1 MDNTEIENQIDMEM
15 ITQEWATARTTRESY
30 TNDFASLDNIVDGIP
45 VSHQSNAPFVGD
57 TTLAG
62 LVRSVPRNSLEQ
74 LPIFSATVNGTKNS
88 IPAQI
93 CSYLLRKAVFNEDTF
108 GKGLLSTMQVGA
120 EEALTHGYAPF
131 MVSPKQMGGDY
142 GTSMKGL
149 HYADVDPE
157 SGITDAYEA
166 GFFYVVA
173 NLPKS
178 RVRKIYEAAILN
190 PDTSWKTDK
199 LKELLDMQPDGK
211 NYSIYQSSARNK
223 NAAAANTNTYQF
235 VTRYETGKNGKF
247 VTFCPQIQDAP
258 LRVIENKSKYGYPR
272 VLFLVIDPAS
282 LSPYGTS
289 RVRLASP
296 MQNMMNVYLQNIAS
310 MLLLNSA
317 PPVLQ
322 RGRFTAPIQLKQNA
336 KWITLDQNAKAE
348 LIQLDNGALAQFVP
362 FAQQFSSQIQNMM
375 GTPSG
380 ALNGNSNAFGYSKT
394 GPGVRMQEKA
404 TDVATN
410 QVTNIMENFLR
421 QYALVALDTYICEQE
436 GEDELIVDDDCKNA
450 INRFSEANFVPQPDL
465 EVDPTGQTMTTYK
478 PVIGDDN
485 KITINWDELYEGIK
499 DWTVEI
505 ELSVGKD
512 EMEEKKRADI
522 QDMHTVMAQTADPA
536 DPVKQAKIGE
546 LEDIMLEKA
555 VPEYKAPEQPATP
568 VTQPMAP
575 MA

>member
-1 MDNTEIENQIDMEM
+1 
-15 ITQEWATARTTRESY
+15 
-30 TNDFASLDNIVDGIP
+30 
-45 VSHQSNAPFVGD
+45 
-57 TTLAG
+57 
-62 LVRSVPRNSLEQ
+62 
-74 LPIFSATVNGTKNS
+74 
-88 IPAQI
+88 
-93 CSYLLRKAVFNEDTF
+93 
-108 GKGLLSTMQVGA
+108 MQVGA

-131 MVSPKQMGGDY
+131 MVANKQMRGDH

-149 HYADVDPE
+149 HYDDVDPE

-178 RVRKIYEAAILN
+178 RVRKIRDAAKLN
-190 PDTSWKTDK
+190 PDTSWNTPK
-199 LKELLDMQPDGK
+199 LDELLDMQPDGK
-211 NYSIYQSSARNK
+211 NYSIYQSSAKNK
-223 NAAAANTNTYQF
+223 NAAAANSSTYQF
-235 VTRYETGKNGKF
+235 VTRYETGKGGKF
-247 VTFCPQIQDAP
+247 ITFCPQIMDEP

-348 LIQLDNGALAQFVP
+348 LVQLDNGALAQFVP

-450 INRFSEANFVPQPDL
+450 INRFSESNFVPEPNL
-465 EVDPTGQTMTTYK
+465 EVDPTGQTMTEFVPT
-478 PVIGDDN
+478 IGDDN
-485 KITINWDELYEGIK
+485 KITINWDELYESIQ

-512 EMEEKKRADI
+512 EMEEKKRADL
-522 QDMHTVMAQTADPA
+522 QDMHTVMSQTAAPEDVA
-536 DPVKQAKIGE
+536 KQAKIGE

-555 VPEYKAPEQPATP
+555 VPEYTAPEQPAIP
-568 VTQPMAP
+568 VTPPMQPMV
-575 MA
+575 